1 MTGATEWVL
10 GTVEMR
16 IDLPERGNKISR
28 SGAHSSSPVLSLAFF
43 SVELVSSSNLP
54 FQIVGK
60 ARLDLLNRSSLR
72 LLFLLEG
79 GSGETFYRKK
89 ELSQLAQIFNSRNSC
104 D

>member
-1 MTGATEWVL
+1 MGTGNRRDEDRST
-10 GTVEMR
+10 R
-16 IDLPERGNKISR
+16 NKISQ

-43 SVELVSSSNLP
+43 SVEVVSCSNLR

-60 ARLDLLNRSSLR
+60 ARLDLLDRSSLR

-79 GSGETFYRKK
+79 GLGETFYRKK